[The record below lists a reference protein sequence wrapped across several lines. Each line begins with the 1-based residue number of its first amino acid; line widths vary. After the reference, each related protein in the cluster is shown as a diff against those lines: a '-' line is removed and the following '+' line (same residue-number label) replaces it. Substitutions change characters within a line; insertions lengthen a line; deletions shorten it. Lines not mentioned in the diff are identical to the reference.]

1 MGNLIHSVLRRHI
14 AIIMNDTI
22 MIILD
27 LLNVDIM
34 RMISSMTRVVTNVT
48 THTIM
53 TRDLTMTIMT
63 RNVILMTRDVIRMTR
78 DINLFFFLY
87 SFPFVCFSFILCDM
101 QSFSLLY
108 RHMFRLHVCFTF
120 FVCTFLCSILL
131 FIRIKH
137 DEGVV
142 LPQCSLTIGSQ
153 YP

>member
-48 THTIM
+48 TH
-53 TRDLTMTIMT
+53 TIMT

-120 FVCTFLCSILL
+120 FVCTFFYAQYFFSYVLSMT
-131 FIRIKH
+131 R
-137 DEGVV
+137 V
-142 LPQCSLTIGSQ
+142 LP
-153 YP
+153 

>member
-1 MGNLIHSVLRRHI
+1 MG
-14 AIIMNDTI
+14 
-22 MIILD
+22 
-27 LLNVDIM
+27 

-48 THTIM
+48 TH
-53 TRDLTMTIMT
+53 RIMT

>member
-63 RNVILMTRDVIRMTR
+63 RNVILMTRD
-78 DINLFFFLY
+78 INLFFFLY

-120 FVCTFLCSILL
+120 FVL
-131 FIRIKH
+131 FYAQYFFSY
-137 DEGVV
+137 V
-142 LPQCSLTIGSQ
+142 LSMTRVSC
-153 YP
+153 YPSVAS

>member
-63 RNVILMTRDVIRMTR
+63 RNVILMTKDVIRMTR
-78 DINLFFFLY
+78 DINLFSFCIHSLLFVSVLSCVTCRASLFCIAICFDYTCVSRFLY
-87 SFPFVCFSFILCDM
+87 FFMLNTSFHT
-101 QSFSLLY
+101 Y
-108 RHMFRLHVCFTF
+108 
-120 FVCTFLCSILL
+120 
-131 FIRIKH
+131 
-137 DEGVV
+137 
-142 LPQCSLTIGSQ
+142 
-153 YP
+153 

>member
-53 TRDLTMTIMT
+53 TR
-63 RNVILMTRDVIRMTR
+63 NVILISRDVIRMTR

-120 FVCTFLCSILL
+120 FVCTFFYAQYFFSY
-131 FIRIKH
+131 
-137 DEGVV
+137 V
-142 LPQCSLTIGSQ
+142 LSMTRVSC
-153 YP
+153 YPSVASP